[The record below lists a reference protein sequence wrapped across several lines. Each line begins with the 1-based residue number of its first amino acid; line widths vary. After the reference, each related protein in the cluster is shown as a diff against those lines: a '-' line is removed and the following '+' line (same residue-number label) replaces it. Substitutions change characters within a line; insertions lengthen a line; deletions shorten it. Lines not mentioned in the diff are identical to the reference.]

1 VKIRIDD
8 LPNIN
13 PCYKQLNNGTFVE
26 DPEMK
31 KYIKNDHCIIPDYE
45 CDGACYGIWQHSGPN
60 RPQIFGLQICNHEG
74 IMENMCHKDHITVQK
89 NCVKNLTVKETKEV
103 YNQQEN
109 NKTTHETC
117 CCTTDFCTD
126 QLIMNYANLTGIE
139 TPVFQPDSN
148 WMKYV
153 LLGTVCSIIIFASI
167 LAYIWYKYKMQA
179 YSKSTEHELQ
189 NMLDPSQKTGKKSN
203 KHSKNTQH
211 NSNQPQ
217 FNNNQFTINNPKQ
230 TANKSTLEFNDS
242 RGIETFPDDDSGSG
256 RRMNL
261 NTGIPN
267 NVTTRSIVDT
277 SAILNF
283 QNNEM
288 NNSPFS
294 AFQST
299 LKKTSDGQNHAQKHK
314 NNNPSPSNFADQ
326 PETFKNFS
334 STHPNSTIPIPKL
347 QRAIAKGSYGQ
358 VWLGFVENAKTQ
370 VRTEYAVKVFS
381 RMERNSF
388 DNEVTVYRCHEEMS
402 LHDNILKFIDSK
414 EFHDQEYWLI
424 TEYYP
429 LGSLTDFIKQNT
441 LKEVELGQIAI
452 SIISGL
458 AFLHED
464 TTTKLVIAHRDFK
477 SKNVLVKKLPDGRL
491 HAVIADFGLAKRFVK
506 GQQPNDNQPQIG
518 TRRYMAPELLE
529 GAINF
534 QIPSF
539 LRIDIYAFSLVL
551 WEMMERCTFDWH
563 FPDYECNR
571 YMLPFEKELGLHP
584 AQDELHNMVVFYHTG
599 CNRPY
604 IRNMWRKYA
613 GKHWGKY
620 CRTIEECWDYD
631 ADARLSAGCIEKRLK
646 DIFSALATESS
657 KNLVPEETMKLCLR
671 EEENLLVARN
681 QEIARQMQELNGA
694 NNGNITDE
702 AWAKMPM
709 PPRPLF

>member
-1 VKIRIDD
+1 
-8 LPNIN
+8 
-13 PCYKQLNNGTFVE
+13 
-26 DPEMK
+26 
-31 KYIKNDHCIIPDYE
+31 
-45 CDGACYGIWQHSGPN
+45 
-60 RPQIFGLQICNHEG
+60 
-74 IMENMCHKDHITVQK
+74 
-89 NCVKNLTVKETKEV
+89 
-103 YNQQEN
+103 
-109 NKTTHETC
+109 
-117 CCTTDFCTD
+117 
-126 QLIMNYANLTGIE
+126 
-139 TPVFQPDSN
+139 
-148 WMKYV
+148 
-153 LLGTVCSIIIFASI
+153 
-167 LAYIWYKYKMQA
+167 
-179 YSKSTEHELQ
+179 
-189 NMLDPSQKTGKKSN
+189 
-203 KHSKNTQH
+203 
-211 NSNQPQ
+211 
-217 FNNNQFTINNPKQ
+217 
-230 TANKSTLEFNDS
+230 
-242 RGIETFPDDDSGSG
+242 
-256 RRMNL
+256 
-261 NTGIPN
+261 
-267 NVTTRSIVDT
+267 
-277 SAILNF
+277 
-283 QNNEM
+283 
-288 NNSPFS
+288 
-294 AFQST
+294 
-299 LKKTSDGQNHAQKHK
+299 
-314 NNNPSPSNFADQ
+314 
-326 PETFKNFS
+326 
-334 STHPNSTIPIPKL
+334 L

-358 VWLGFVENAKTQ
+358 VWLGFVENAKTG
-370 VRTEYAVKVFS
+370 RTEYAVKVFS

-388 DNEVTVYRCHEEMS
+388 DNEVTIYRCHEEMS
-402 LHDNILKFIDSK
+402 IHDNILKFIDSK

-604 IRNMWRKYA
+604 IRNMWRKRA

-631 ADARLSAGCIEKRLK
+631 ADARLSAGCIEKRLT
-646 DIFSALATESS
+646 DIFLALATESS
-657 KNLVPEETMKLCLR
+657 KNLVPEETMKLCLQ
-671 EEENLLVARN
+671 EEEDLLVARN
-681 QEIARQMQELNGA
+681 QEIARQMQELNGT
-694 NNGNITDE
+694 NNCDITNE

-709 PPRPLF
+709 PPRTLF